1 MDRVER
7 EAMTPAKK
15 EPSEPRDKVTI
26 LLPHDLVR
34 RARMRAAELSVASM
48 ADTGSQVYF
57 QDVVKMALEAYLKS
71 RKGGR

>member
-1 MDRVER
+1 
-7 EAMTPAKK
+7 MTPTKQ

-48 ADTGSQVYF
+48 ADTGSQVHF
-57 QDVVKMALEAYLKS
+57 QDVVRLALEAYLVKS